1 MIKILGEY
9 LIYTIIVLK
18 IFKVFKRGNYFD
30 TRKKRSFFF
39 FFKILSMGSM
49 YNFNKSP
56 SVKHANGY
64 LNYSSLINN
73 LVLFLLRQLG
83 SLLLISDSRY
93 LFLKF

>member
-39 FFKILSMGSM
+39 FFL
-49 YNFNKSP
+49 NFKYGIY
-56 SVKHANGY
+56 VQ
-64 LNYSSLINN
+64 
-73 LVLFLLRQLG
+73 F
-83 SLLLISDSRY
+83 
-93 LFLKF
+93 